1 MIFVR
6 LLNIIEIR
14 GDIMEPITKFYEHY
28 CPAAG
33 KNVTVCEEIVTG
45 KKTCMEHEEC
55 CFRSECRNRFITGGE

>member
-1 MIFVR
+1 
-6 LLNIIEIR
+6 
-14 GDIMEPITKFYEHY
+14 MEPITKFYEHY

-55 CFRSECRNRFITGGE
+55 RFRSECRNRFITGGE